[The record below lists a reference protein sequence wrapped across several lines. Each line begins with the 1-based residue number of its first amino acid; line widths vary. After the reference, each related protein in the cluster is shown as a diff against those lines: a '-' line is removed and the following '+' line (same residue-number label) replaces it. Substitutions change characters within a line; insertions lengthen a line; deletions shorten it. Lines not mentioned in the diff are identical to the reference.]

1 MVGEDIVT
9 SLWLEKTSLPACPF
23 IVQILGILWGTSDTS
38 SCGVELHPKDNP
50 SGLPGKFVL
59 VFSGSYMFAAVLWLH
74 NLAID
79 A

>member
-9 SLWLEKTSLPACPF
+9 SMPLHCSDSRHVMGDL
-23 IVQILGILWGTSDTS
+23 SDTS

-59 VFSGSYMFAAVLWLH
+59 VFPGSYMFAAVSWLH